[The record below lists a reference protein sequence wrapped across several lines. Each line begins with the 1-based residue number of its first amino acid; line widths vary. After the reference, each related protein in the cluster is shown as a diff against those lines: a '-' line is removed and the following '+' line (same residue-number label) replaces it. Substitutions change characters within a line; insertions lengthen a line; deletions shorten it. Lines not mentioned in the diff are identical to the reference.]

1 LSPHDHESKYLPP
14 VPPER
19 IVLVIAKMLS
29 QLSSKAVS
37 SIVLARS
44 SDTA

>member
-1 LSPHDHESKYLPP
+1 MMAKSLSAIGYLSPNDHESKYLPP

-29 QLSSKAVS
+29 QLL
-37 SIVLARS
+37 I
-44 SDTA
+44 